1 MIDISL
7 YRFRI
12 GIFKPTFRK
21 FSMKTESRENRRLI
35 KAKSIIQQLF
45 IVIRR
50 LGSLVIGLV
59 NIYFEVLILSEVVFL
74 F

>member
-1 MIDISL
+1 MK
-7 YRFRI
+7 
-12 GIFKPTFRK
+12 GFRK
-21 FSMKTESRENRRLI
+21 VKKTAVSSKCLTSSPSLMENKLGLSWGSVQAGI
-35 KAKSIIQQLF
+35 SKET
-45 IVIRR
+45 R